1 MLQTLKPAPGS
12 KKARKRVGRGPGSG
26 HGKTSCKG
34 QNGQRARSG
43 GGKGPGFEG
52 GQMPLQ
58 RRLPKKGF
66 RNPDKVRYA
75 LVKLGQLAAFDAGSQ
90 VSPETLAAKGLIRNE
105 RQPVKILAGGSIAV
119 SLKVNVQR
127 ISQTARRQVEEAGG
141 TVEVLA

>member
-1 MLQTLKPAPGS
+1 MLHTLKPAPGS
-12 KKARKRVGRGPGSG
+12 KKTRKRVGRGPGSG

-34 QNGQRARSG
+34 QNGQKSRAG
-43 GGKGPGFEG
+43 GVKGPGFEG

-66 RNPDKVRYA
+66 RNPDKIQFG
-75 LVKLGQLAAFDAGSQ
+75 LVKLGQLSVFDAGSQ
-90 VSPETLAAKGLIRNE
+90 VTPETLSSKGIIRNE

-119 SLKVNVQR
+119 ALKVSVQK

-141 TVEVLA
+141 TVEELA